1 MEINSSKRMGN
12 VSLLIVSQENK
23 IYLDHKENLHSNI
36 HEISTYIY
44 RFLLIFLSHSS
55 QLISPAI
62 WSHLFYSFGH
72 ILLHDFS
79 KHIPSLFNTMK
90 DEFKVQKYLTDG
102 RLKLNANITVV
113 KSSRFFLKTCHIEIS
128 VPVNSLNM
136 TIQFIPLYCQY
147 TTLVKIIVQ
156 IVHY

>member
-12 VSLLIVSQENK
+12 VSLLIVSHENK
-23 IYLDHKENLHSNI
+23 IYLDHKENLQSDTYIYIYENI
-36 HEISTYIY
+36 HEIST
-44 RFLLIFLSHSS
+44 H
-55 QLISPAI
+55 
-62 WSHLFYSFGH
+62 
-72 ILLHDFS
+72 
-79 KHIPSLFNTMK
+79 
-90 DEFKVQKYLTDG
+90 

-113 KSSRFFLKTCHIEIS
+113 KSSSFFLKTCHIEIS